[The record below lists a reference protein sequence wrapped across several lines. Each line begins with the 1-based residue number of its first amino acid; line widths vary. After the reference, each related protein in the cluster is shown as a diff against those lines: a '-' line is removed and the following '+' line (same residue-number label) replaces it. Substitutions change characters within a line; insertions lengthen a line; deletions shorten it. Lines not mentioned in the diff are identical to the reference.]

1 MSRRSAMWRNEA
13 LVRVRHRWRI
23 HTSVMEI
30 PSLTTSNM
38 YSGQICAYR
47 LNEESVCETHHKR
60 DRFSIL
66 VSSRRRERDFCF
78 DNLIFSSLGSERGA
92 RIRPKHQHLKSLSLR
107 VTTLY
112 ILKESRSFFGG
123 SVVPWKNVQRQYL
136 SIPQRALYCGK
147 GF

>member
-1 MSRRSAMWRNEA
+1 MWRNEA

-23 HTSVMEI
+23 HTSVVEI

-47 LNEESVCETHHKR
+47 LNEESVCETNLKR
-60 DRFSIL
+60 DRFSIQI
-66 VSSRRRERDFCF
+66 VSSRRRERNFCF

-92 RIRPKHQHLKSLSLR
+92 RIRPRHQHLKSLSLR

-123 SVVPWKNVQRQYL
+123 SVVPRKNVQSPWIL